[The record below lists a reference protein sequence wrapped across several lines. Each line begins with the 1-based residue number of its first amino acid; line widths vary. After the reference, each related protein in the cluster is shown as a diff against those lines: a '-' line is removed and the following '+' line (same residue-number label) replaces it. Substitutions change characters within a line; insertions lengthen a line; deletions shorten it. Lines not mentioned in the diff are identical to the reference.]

1 MRPLTLEVRG
11 FTVLTDIA
19 IDLRGVD
26 GLIAL
31 VGPNGAGKTSLL
43 ECLGPAALFREFPSR
58 GMGLKDCATAKD
70 ARLRL
75 TLDHDGSEWEIL
87 HLVDPT
93 ANGGRGKAEAFLSRD
108 GVKLTT
114 GRLPDFD
121 EAIAKHF
128 PAQSWYYAAA
138 YSPQNGRGN
147 FADLAPSERRDLF
160 AGLLGLERWQVLAE
174 AARTRTTTAIA
185 LAERQESVI
194 AALSTSTTTVERPD
208 PADVEKAESW
218 ISAHRARMAEAQ
230 ESGSAAKARKA
241 AILGETSAAE
251 QLEARRTAEA
261 GARIALTDAET
272 LAARAADVD
281 AAILEVARLGALDAA
296 HRSAVAARQQAIDDA
311 FRANDVAVRR
321 MRAAQDARDRA
332 IATARAAAEALDEAE
347 RIRESMPTE
356 IDEAPLRAAVD
367 DAKAALS
374 AFMADVDRARG
385 DEDRLRRELTEA
397 EAAAAELGAVPCKGE
412 TLIRSEDRSPG
423 DIVDVTA
430 VDCATCPLIAR
441 AAAAA
446 PRLPTLRAALQ
457 AAESACRGVA
467 PRGLTEAVK
476 EADIA
481 LREAIN
487 ANRTRSARLVALARA
502 EALGAG
508 WEAAREAADA
518 AIMAADEAVRE
529 EAATRAARVRAEA
542 VPMPEAPDVSGLPVA
557 RRLAD
562 QAPAVRDAVARLPLL
577 RERLEDAR
585 RLVAE
590 AESAAARRAGPDVAQ
605 ASSAY
610 AAAVAAYREAE
621 GLMRQ
626 GETELAVLRAQEAR
640 ADEAERQAAAA
651 AERIA
656 AARAEAT
663 AARGRA
669 ATDELLA
676 RSLGRQGLQ
685 ALEIDCA
692 GPAVSEIVNDLLGAC
707 YGPRFRV
714 ELRTIREAEA
724 GKKQKEVFDLLVYD
738 GRCGYGREH
747 GSLSGGE
754 RVIVDEAVKLG
765 IALFRGRG
773 RFGTLYRDE
782 TDGRLDLANR
792 RAYPEMLRR
801 ALERGG
807 FGSLLFVSH
816 AEEAWSQADW
826 RIEVENGRAQLVAR

>member
-11 FTVLTDIA
+11 FTVLTDVRL
-19 IDLRGVD
+19 DLRGTD

-58 GMGLKDCATAKD
+58 GMGLKDCAVARD
-70 ARLRL
+70 ARMVL
-75 TLDHDGSEWEIL
+75 TLDHDGSTWEIT

-93 ANGGRGKAEAFLSRD
+93 ANGGRGKAEAFLARD
-108 GVKLTT
+108 GVRLTT

-121 EAIAKHF
+121 EAISKYF

-147 FADLAPSERRDLF
+147 FADLAPTERRDLF
-160 AGLLGLERWQVLAE
+160 AGLLGLERWQLLAE
-174 AARTRTTTAIA
+174 AARTRATTAIA

-194 AALSTSTTTVERPD
+194 AALSGSVATVERPD
-208 PADVEKAESW
+208 PAEVEKAESW
-218 ISAHRARMAEAQ
+218 VAGQRHRMAEAQ
-230 ESGSAAKARKA
+230 ESGSAAKARRA
-241 AILGETSAAE
+241 AILGETAAADQIDGRRAQEVAARLALAEAE
-251 QLEARRTAEA
+251 QLA
-261 GARIALTDAET
+261 G
-272 LAARAADVD
+272 RAAEVD
-281 AAILEVARLGALDAA
+281 DAIIEVARLHALDAS

-311 FRANDVAVRR
+311 FKANDGAVRR
-321 MRAAQDARDRA
+321 MRDAQVARDRA
-332 IATARAAAEALDEAE
+332 IATTRAAAEALDEAE
-347 RIRESMPTE
+347 RIQKAMPAE
-356 IDEAPLRAAVD
+356 IDETPLRAAVD
-367 DAKAALS
+367 AARAALQV
-374 AFMADVDRARG
+374 AAVDAERATR
-385 DEDRLRRELTEA
+385 EEARARRELVEA
-397 EAAAAELGAVPCKGE
+397 ESAAAELGAVPCGGE
-412 TLIRSEDRSPG
+412 TLAG
-423 DIVDVTA
+423 

-446 PRLPTLRAALQ
+446 PRLPALRSALQ
-457 AAESACRGVA
+457 AAESAPRDPA
-467 PRGLTEAVK
+467 PAALVEAVR
-476 EADIA
+476 EAENA
-481 LREAIN
+481 LRDAGDL
-487 ANRTRSARLVALARA
+487 NRARGAQAVALARA
-502 EALGAG
+502 ETLGAG
-508 WEAAREAADA
+508 WEAAQQASDA
-518 AIMAADEAVRE
+518 AIKVAYEAASDEAE
-529 EAATRAARVRAEA
+529 TRGARVRAEA
-542 VPMPEAPDVSGLPVA
+542 APMPPPPDVSGLPAA
-557 RRLAD
+557 RSLAA
-562 QAPAVRDAVARLPLL
+562 QAQAVRDAVARLPLL

-590 AESAAARRAGPDVAQ
+590 AESAAERREGSEIAALGAQ
-605 ASSAY
+605 Y
-610 AAAVAAYREAE
+610 AAAIAAYKEADA
-621 GLMRQ
+621 LATQ
-626 GETELAVLRAQEAR
+626 GQAEVDALRAQEAR
-640 ADEAERQAAAA
+640 AAEAERQAAAV

-656 AARAEAT
+656 TARAEAD
-663 AARGRA
+663 AARARA

-724 GKKQKEVFDLLVYD
+724 GKKQKEVFDLIVYD

-773 RFGTLYRDE
+773 RFGALYRDE

-807 FGSLLFVSH
+807 FGALLFVSH

-826 RIEVENGRAQLVAR
+826 RIEVESGSARLVAR